1 MKEEQAHVREFMVKA
16 DQPLPDRPTL
26 PPIQIR
32 IGRLKWIAE
41 ELCELANAYGV
52 EIDLNNHGNTTGNFA
67 TFQLPPEKCQFQDP
81 MDALTQAY
89 DATLD
94 LLVFGVGTG
103 LAMGTD
109 LTPGWLEVHRTNML
123 RFGPGGYKRADGK
136 WIRPPDWQPPNLK
149 AIILHQIEYAEA
161 ADAVRK
167 SQAELGL

>member
-1 MKEEQAHVREFMVKA
+1 MVKA
-16 DQPLPDRPTL
+16 DQLLPDRPTM
-26 PPIQIR
+26 PSMQVR

-52 EIDLNNHGNTTGNFA
+52 EIDLNNRGNTTGNFA
-67 TFQLPPEKCQFQDP
+67 AFQLAPEKAQYQDP
-81 MDALTQAY
+81 LDALTEAY

-94 LLVFGVGTG
+94 LMVFAIGTG

-136 WIRPPDWQPPNLK
+136 WIRPADWQPPDLK
-149 AIILHQIEYAEA
+149 SIVLSQLQAAEA
-161 ADAVRK
+161 KDK
-167 SQAELGL
+167 QLLLG